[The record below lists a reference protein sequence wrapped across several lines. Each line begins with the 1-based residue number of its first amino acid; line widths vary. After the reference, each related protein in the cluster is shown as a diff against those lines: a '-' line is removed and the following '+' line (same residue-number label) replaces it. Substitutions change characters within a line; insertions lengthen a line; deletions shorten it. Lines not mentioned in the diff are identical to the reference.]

1 MATIKFKSLVKDLYR
16 KKLVVVISKYW
27 AQMGKSNGDNKKS
40 NKKVPQQ

>member
-16 KKLVVVISKYW
+16 KKLVVVISKYC
-27 AQMGKSNGDNKKS
+27 AQMDKPNDSKKS